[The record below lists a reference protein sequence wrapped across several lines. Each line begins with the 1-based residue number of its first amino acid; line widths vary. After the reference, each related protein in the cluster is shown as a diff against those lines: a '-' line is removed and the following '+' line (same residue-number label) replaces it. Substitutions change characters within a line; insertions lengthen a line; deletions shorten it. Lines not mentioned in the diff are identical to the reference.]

1 MLKHV
6 EKDKKLRK
14 KAKEDGVTKEFLNE
28 KKTASQLAV
37 QQKLKDLRRE
47 RDDNNEKLREKF
59 DNIVERGQNYD
70 SSIVDFMTAKR
81 EQNEYK

>member
-1 MLKHV
+1 MKHV
-6 EKDKKLRK
+6 DKDKKLKKKSREDGINKEFADQK
-14 KAKEDGVTKEFLNE
+14 KAQ
-28 KKTASQLAV
+28 SQMAV
-37 QQKLKDLRRE
+37 QQKLKELRRE
-47 RDDNNEKLREKF
+47 RDDNNEKLRDKF